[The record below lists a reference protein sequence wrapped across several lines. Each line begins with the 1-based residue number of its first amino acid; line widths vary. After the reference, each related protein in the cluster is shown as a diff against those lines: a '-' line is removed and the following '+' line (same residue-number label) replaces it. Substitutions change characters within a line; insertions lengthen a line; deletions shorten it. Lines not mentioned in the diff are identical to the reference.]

1 MKKKI
6 KQYSR
11 FYYSFLITTTLFI
24 YTYWELVLSN
34 IFQYFNLNTEEQF
47 SWIGIHIGIFM
58 LTILGIYEYYEK
70 KYLDMKFAMLF
81 KDLSIQNNISYK
93 DLLTKF
99 PDYHKRDALQEHKF
113 EEYEI
118 ISYINYKAIKRIK
131 FENIEMSTEEPGKIF
146 KIKCLRETN
155 GTNHIFINLLNN
167 NDGLYL
173 KGYFPLKLDNYDS
186 IEKLIDFYYKSLEF
200 YQKNE

>member
-6 KQYSR
+6 NQYSR
-11 FYYSFLITTTLFI
+11 FYYSFLVVTLLVI
-24 YTYWELVLSN
+24 YTYWELILSN
-34 IFQYFNLNTEEQF
+34 IFEYFKLNTSVQF
-47 SWIGIHIGIFM
+47 WWVVIHSGIFM
-58 LTILGIYEYYEK
+58 VTILGIYEYYEK

-99 PDYHKRDALQEHKF
+99 PDYHKRDVLEEPKF
-113 EEYEI
+113 EENEM
-118 ISYINYKAIKRIK
+118 ISYIKYQKTNRIK

-155 GTNHIFINLLNN
+155 RTNHIFINLLNN

-186 IEKLIDFYYKSLEF
+186 IEKLIYFYNKSIEI
-200 YQKNE
+200 YQSK